1 MAKEICHKI
10 HLQSDAASDE
20 RLLLGDVQK
29 ILVRLGSVEA
39 QVSSCRQMFET
50 SKAQE
55 QQNLDRN
62 SEAVEC
68 SWIFSPKLLNLKSQR
83 YNSPKGT
90 RPVCFL
96 TG

>member
-1 MAKEICHKI
+1 
-10 HLQSDAASDE
+10 
-20 RLLLGDVQK
+20 LLEDVQK

-62 SEAVEC
+62 PAVAEI
-68 SWIFSPKLLNLKSQR
+68 SWIFQ
-83 YNSPKGT
+83 T
-90 RPVCFL
+90 
-96 TG
+96 